1 MRMRSTSVTAGWT
14 YASGSAPSHRRAKR
28 PPSKGCPVFDTAEA
42 AKRADVIMVLV
53 PDEMGSEIYEAEI
66 APHLTKGK
74 YLAFG
79 HGFNIHFKFIKPP
92 ADVNVFMIAPK
103 GPGHLVRSEYT
114 KGRGVPCLLA
124 VEQDPSGDTT
134 KVGLAYGSAIGGGRA
149 AIIETSFRE
158 ETETDLFGEQSVLCG
173 GLTELIRAGYETL
186 VEAGYA
192 PEMAYFETLHEVK
205 LIVDLIYEGGISN
218 MRYSISNTAEYGD
231 MTRGTKV
238 IGKDSRA
245 AMKQILADIQSG
257 KFANEWIGDY
267 KAGLPRFREL
277 RKEAEKHPVEE
288 VGRKLRAF
296 MPWLASDRLVDK
308 SKN

>member
-1 MRMRSTSVTAGWT
+1 M
-14 YASGSAPSHRRAKR
+14 
-28 PPSKGCPVFDTAEA
+28 FDTAEA
-42 AKRADVIMVLV
+42 AKRADVIMMLV
-53 PDEMGSEIYEAEI
+53 PDEMGAEIYEAEI

-124 VEQDPSGDTT
+124 VQQDPSGDTA

-192 PEMAYFETLHEVK
+192 PEMAYFECLHEVK

-231 MTRGTKV
+231 MTRGKQV
-238 IGKDSRA
+238 VGAASRE

-277 RKEAEKHPVEE
+277 RKEAASIRSKKSDASCARSCR
-288 VGRKLRAF
+288 GSRAIGWSISRRTEP
-296 MPWLASDRLVDK
+296 PWRAKPTAGARRRAPFSRASQAR
-308 SKN
+308 SE